1 MKSYNLTAK
10 KIYNNKFE
18 HTYNGYDSNQVDE
31 FLDLVIEDYQIMEE
45 NVKELLEV
53 VEQLQ
58 NEVSALHSKNHRL
71 QSDMKI
77 NLNNTTQYSNVDIL
91 KRLSR
96 LEETLYNSKS

>member
-1 MKSYNLTAK
+1 MKSLNLTAK
-10 KIYNNKFE
+10 KIFNNKFD
-18 HTYNGYDSNQVDE
+18 HVYNGYDGDQVDTY
-31 FLDLVIEDYQIMEE
+31 LDLIIEDYQIMEE
-45 NVKELLEV
+45 NVKELLDI

-71 QSDMKI
+71 QNDMKI

-91 KRLSR
+91 KSLSR